1 MGRKGRGGSAK
12 AKLPSICFYCMREFQ
27 DETTLVA
34 HQQARHFRCVEC
46 NRKLRTLSAMRHHL
60 DGVHKVQLKRVP
72 NAKEGHDDP
81 NINCVGMDGA
91 PAWFMHQLM
100 AEHGDPAAKE
110 ALAAV
115 AGAGAAAAAGVPVG
129 VAVVDPPYGQPAYGG
144 PPHGHAPYGAAPYH
158 PPYGAPA
165 YGAPAYGAPA
175 YGAPSY
181 APPAYGGPAYGAPPP
196 HMGPGGYP
204 QPPHMRH
211 LPPHPQPAPAA
222 AASAAPTGPSAPGSA
237 APAAPLTPLTPGRS
251 LGMPAVPSVSNGYG
265 SALAPPPSGMGGLQ
279 SPLPVMPAAQH
290 AAGESGAPAHSA
302 AAAPAAAGG
311 AAGAGAGA
319 GAGPA
324 TVNTVEVATA
334 AAVAG
339 PSGIRFVFT
348 DEAMSPEE
356 KRAMLPRYAKAG
368 IAVTA

>member
-129 VAVVDPPYGQPAYGG
+129 VAVVDPVAAAVPGA
-144 PPHGHAPYGAAPYH
+144 AGAAP
-158 PPYGAPA
+158 GAA
-165 YGAPAYGAPA
+165 
-175 YGAPSY
+175 
-181 APPAYGGPAYGAPPP
+181 
-196 HMGPGGYP
+196 
-204 QPPHMRH
+204 
-211 LPPHPQPAPAA
+211 
-222 AASAAPTGPSAPGSA
+222 
-237 APAAPLTPLTPGRS
+237 
-251 LGMPAVPSVSNGYG
+251 
-265 SALAPPPSGMGGLQ
+265 ALAPPGP
-279 SPLPVMPAAQH
+279 
-290 AAGESGAPAHSA
+290 GAA
-302 AAAPAAAGG
+302 AAAPGG
-311 AAGAGAGA
+311 APAGLPGAHG
-319 GAGPA
+319 GMP
-324 TVNTVEVATA
+324 VEVATA

-368 IAVTA
+368 IAVRRDGLTA